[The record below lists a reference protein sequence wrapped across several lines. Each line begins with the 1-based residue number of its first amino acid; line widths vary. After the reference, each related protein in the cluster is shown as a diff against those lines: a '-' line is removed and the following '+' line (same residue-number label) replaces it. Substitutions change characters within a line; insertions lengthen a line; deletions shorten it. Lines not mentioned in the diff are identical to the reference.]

1 MPHSFLKNR
10 PDPFGTPCTSVDAGL
25 KSKTF
30 GFCNEFCEKKYTQRK
45 SDEDITTLVVGISSA
60 ILILSSIVII
70 YYCYVKRK
78 KDQGKGNEDTIID
91 GNMAMI
97 NSSMILNE
105 QAEHLSYSG
114 EYEIERS
121 KFEIG
126 RKLGGGSYGSVHE
139 SIAEDPTQPG
149 QMNKVAVK
157 SVKNPLDPAQIY
169 ALICEIKVL
178 DKLEYHLNLVNMVGA
193 CTTEFKS
200 GKIWLLLEYCP
211 HGDMKN
217 FLLRNRDII
226 TQGLHC
232 QRVPHENLNIRLFL
246 KWSHSICKGMEYLAS
261 KNIMHGDLAA
271 RNILITNSNNGE
283 NYLAKIADFGLS
295 KHFYDKTSYVKQDR
309 KNLPGKGMD
318 VDFYETNVL
327 RLSSDVWSFGVVFW
341 EMLSIGRFPYA
352 GGDADDTIK
361 KIKAGYRLPVP
372 DEVKEANWLAKCYNE
387 VTEMCWQL
395 DPKQRCNFSDLVKI
409 FKNLL
414 TTEEKEVYK
423 QMEQN
428 ITIHEAKHEL
438 SNAFAM
444 SMNDVEVIYTN
455 PIHETIEMEYIDPV
469 EVPLSDQTT

>member
-1 MPHSFLKNR
+1 MDFNNSLCFS
-10 PDPFGTPCTSVDAGL
+10 TSRNL
-25 KSKTF
+25 NSTLSIEIS
-30 GFCNEFCEKKYTQRK
+30 NY
-45 SDEDITTLVVGISSA
+45 ITTLIVTISICFLLLVSN
-60 ILILSSIVII
+60 II
-70 YYCYVKRK
+70 FCYLFYVKRNK
-78 KDQGKGNEDTIID
+78 GKEGKDKFFD
-91 GNMAMI
+91 GNVAMI
-97 NSSMILNE
+97 NSSMPLND
-105 QAEHLSYSG
+105 QAEHLSYDG
-114 EYEIERS
+114 KREIDRS
-121 KFEIG
+121 KFKVG
-126 RKLGGGSYGSVHE
+126 QKLGGGCFGCVYEGMV
-139 SIAEDPTQPG
+139 EDFIDPG
-149 QMNKVAVK
+149 QKRKVAIK
-157 SVKNPLDPAQIY
+157 TVKNRLDPAQIF
-169 ALICEIKVL
+169 ALMCEIKVL
-178 DKLEYHLNLVNMVGA
+178 DKLDFHLNLVNMIGA
-193 CTTEFKS
+193 CTDGFRNGEF
-200 GKIWLLLEYCP
+200 WLLLEHCS
-211 HGDMKN
+211 HGNMKN

-226 TQGLHC
+226 LKSLHYH
-232 QRVPHENLNIRLFL
+232 RVPHEILNIRLFL
-246 KWSHSICKGMEYLAS
+246 KWSHSICRGMEYLAS

-271 RNILITNSNNGE
+271 RNILISKSNNCE
-283 NYLAKIADFGLS
+283 CYVAKISDFGLS
-295 KHFYDKTSYVKQDR
+295 KIFYDKTSYVKQDR
-309 KNLPGKGMD
+309 KNLPWKWMD

-387 VTEMCWQL
+387 VTKMCWQL

-428 ITIHEAKHEL
+428 ITKHEAKHEL

>member
-1 MPHSFLKNR
+1 M
-10 PDPFGTPCTSVDAGL
+10 
-25 KSKTF
+25 
-30 GFCNEFCEKKYTQRK
+30 
-45 SDEDITTLVVGISSA
+45 
-60 ILILSSIVII
+60 I
-70 YYCYVKRK
+70 YYCYAKRNQEEEDK
-78 KDQGKGNEDTIID
+78 DTILD
-91 GNMAMI
+91 GNVAMI
-97 NSSMILNE
+97 NTNMVLNE

-114 EYEIERS
+114 KCEIDRS

-126 RKLGGGSYGSVHE
+126 RKLGGGSFGSVHE
-139 SIAEDPTQPG
+139 GMAEDPTQPG
-149 QMNKVAVK
+149 KMNKVAVK
-157 SVKNPLDPAQIY
+157 SVKNSLDPAQTY

-271 RNILITNSNNGE
+271 RNILITNSNKGE

-295 KHFYDKTSYVKQDR
+295 KNFYDKTSYVKQDR
-309 KNLPGKGMD
+309 KNLPWKWMD

-428 ITIHEAKHEL
+428 IIIHEAKHEL

>member
-1 MPHSFLKNR
+1 M
-10 PDPFGTPCTSVDAGL
+10 
-25 KSKTF
+25 
-30 GFCNEFCEKKYTQRK
+30 
-45 SDEDITTLVVGISSA
+45 
-60 ILILSSIVII
+60 I
-70 YYCYVKRK
+70 YYCYVKRNL
-78 KDQGKGNEDTIID
+78 GKEDKDTILD
-91 GNMAMI
+91 GNVAMI
-97 NSSMILNE
+97 NSNMVLNE

-114 EYEIERS
+114 KCEIDRS

-126 RKLGGGSYGSVHE
+126 RKLGGGSFGSVHE
-139 SIAEDPTQPG
+139 GMAEDPIQPG
-149 QMNKVAVK
+149 QMTKVAIK
-157 SVKNPLDPAQIY
+157 SVKNSLDPAQTY

-193 CTTEFKS
+193 CTTEFQS
-200 GKIWLLLEYCP
+200 GKIWLLLEHCP

-226 TQGLHC
+226 SQGLHYH
-232 QRVPHENLNIRLFL
+232 RVPHESLNIRLFL

-271 RNILITNSNNGE
+271 RNILITDSNDGE
-283 NYLAKIADFGLS
+283 SYLAKIADFGLS
-295 KHFYDKTSYVKQDR
+295 KNFYDKTSYVKQDR
-309 KNLPGKGMD
+309 KNLPWKWMD

-428 ITIHEAKHEL
+428 ITKHEAKHEL